1 MGTSGLRICHGQ
13 NMVYAIGYDHPTI
26 IRDFLQWDVLG
37 MLTPM
42 NILLLED
49 DHHLSWENKPTFH
62 ISHWSF
68 WALYPFTPKQ
78 LAHILNVP
86 SISSTASYTTIHGFV
101 WRIGYLG
108 FQRKIKN
115 MFHQHGNNMV
125 IFGVAHWNHVFFPFQ
140 IGTLGLAYG
149 WTNPHGITS
158 HICGSAW
165 CMASYGSNFTPRVS
179 MGNTTSI
186 DINKHP

>member
-1 MGTSGLRICHGQ
+1 MVNDHPSQDTHVRNALSCVFSSFIFVASTLRKKEKNTKSVGTSGLRICHGQ
-13 NMVYAIGYDHPTI
+13 NMVYGIGYDHPTI

-78 LAHILNVP
+78 LAQTLNVP

-108 FQRKIKN
+108 FQRKIKK
-115 MFHQHGNNMV
+115 
-125 IFGVAHWNHVFFPFQ
+125 HVPSTWQ
-140 IGTLGLAYG
+140 
-149 WTNPHGITS
+149 
-158 HICGSAW
+158 
-165 CMASYGSNFTPRVS
+165 
-179 MGNTTSI
+179 
-186 DINKHP
+186 